1 MVSFSQERRSGRDRR
16 SGGDRRQTDRR
27 KPHDGEERDEYEEEL
42 ERAAEMT
49 THLGEVWHGKGK
61 DLFERNEY
69 EDAQKAFGKAVEIRP
84 DIAEAWF
91 FLACI
96 ESIKGRKNA
105 ALSML
110 AKAVELEPEYKNKAR
125 SHSAFKRY
133 GSDGDFEKI
142 VR

>member
-16 SGGDRRQTDRR
+16 SGGDRRQLDRR
-27 KPHDGEERDEYEEEL
+27 QPHSGEEGDGYEEDL
-42 ERAAEMT
+42 ERAEEMT

-61 DLFERNEY
+61 DLFDRNKY
-69 EDAQKAFGKAVEIRP
+69 EDAGKALRKAVEIRP

-96 ESIKGRKNA
+96 ESIKGQKKV

-110 AKAVELEPEYKNKAR
+110 ANAVELEPEYKDKAR
-125 SHSAFKRY
+125 SHSAFKKY
-133 GSDGDFEKI
+133 EGDGDFAKMF
-142 VR
+142 R